1 MTMSNGTDL
10 PSWKYRRRA
19 TFMVLYFGAAVLL
32 YILLSGDN
40 RQVLDTVVLAVAG
53 LMGAALSV
61 YTGASAYQ
69 DVRLSRYQQRP
80 YAVGP
85 STEADPYDP
94 HY

>member
-1 MTMSNGTDL
+1 MSTGTDL

-32 YILLSGDN
+32 YILLSGDD

-69 DVRLSRYQQRP
+69 DVRLRRYQQQP
-80 YAVGP
+80 YAYGP
-85 STEADPYDP
+85 STEDHDYDAGF
-94 HY
+94 

>member
-1 MTMSNGTDL
+1 MSRTDL

-32 YILLSGDN
+32 YVLLSDDA
-40 RQVLDTVVLAVAG
+40 RPVLDTVVLAVSG

-69 DVRLSRYQQRP
+69 DVRLSRYRDP
-80 YAVGP
+80 YAYGP
-85 STEADPYDP
+85 STEDPYGP
-94 HY
+94 HFRP

>member
-1 MTMSNGTDL
+1 MTDL

-32 YILLSGDN
+32 YILLSDDA
-40 RQVLDTVVLAVAG
+40 RPVLDTVVLAVAG

-69 DVRLSRYQQRP
+69 DVRLRRYQQP
-80 YAVGP
+80 TYDYGP
-85 STEADPYDP
+85 STEDD
-94 HY
+94 HYGPGY